1 MTRTANSAMS
11 TCRRTCIRLSPCDGK
26 MPRSSSWLPLGV
38 VGDRPLAKRSSVSFT
53 ILSFFSTRRK
63 TRRFRPDTNA
73 PPRDLSWTV
82 VHPRSICEHR
92 RLTTNDGQLKE
103 QGRMFLHLA
112 LASCSQAAPRL
123 QMRVAARNSDRT
135 SGPLSS
141 FRFDPVK
148 ISDTYPELIPV
159 RTKLRY

>member
-26 MPRSSSWLPLGV
+26 CRGAAPGYPWVWLGIARWPNAPASASQSSASFPPGE
-38 VGDRPLAKRSSVSFT
+38 RPAASVPT
-53 ILSFFSTRRK
+53 PT
-63 TRRFRPDTNA
+63 P
-73 PPRDLSWTV
+73 PPRDLSWAV

-159 RTKLRY
+159 RTRLRY